1 MITNRILRLF
11 TVNKLNLKNAERF
24 YSQKNIL
31 HLHDRGMFQDIFP
44 ASHEHEI
51 KKLLNNSPQCVYAGF
66 DPTADS
72 LHVGNLL
79 VLMNLL
85 HWQRSGHQVI
95 VLLGGATGQ
104 IGDPSDRTTERTE
117 INNMIIN
124 DNINSI
130 RNNIENIF
138 NNHKLNFWQNNNNNQ
153 KLKQPIV
160 VNNIDWYKNIN
171 IIDFI
176 RNVGKKFRLGTMIGR
191 SSVQTRLNS
200 DNGMSFTEF
209 SYQIF
214 QAYDWL
220 HLYNKYNC
228 RFQIGGG
235 DQMGNIVSG
244 HDLISKTTGNN
255 VYGLTLPLITSEG
268 GKKFGKSLGNAI
280 WLSSNKS
287 SSFSL
292 YQFFMRTK
300 DSDVD
305 NYLKLFTFLKLDEI
319 KSIINKQNLE
329 PEKRYAQRKLAEQ
342 VTLLVHGEEG
352 LAAAEKATAI
362 LYDNSLESLSKIS
375 ADELVTV
382 FEGASIYD
390 LPIEPGMTAYD
401 LAMRIKC
408 FKNDKEA
415 QRILAAGG
423 YYINHS
429 KIINPSEVLTP
440 GIHILKNNTTLVR
453 VGKKNYHVIR
463 WLV

>member
-1 MITNRILRLF
+1 MINFR
-11 TVNKLNLKNAERF
+11 
-24 YSQKNIL
+24 
-31 HLHDRGMFQDIFP
+31 
-44 ASHEHEI
+44 HEI
-51 KKLLNNSPQCVYAGF
+51 KQLLNSSPQCVYAGF

-117 INNMIIN
+117 INNMIMTE
-124 DNINSI
+124 NINSI

-138 NNHKLNFWQNNNNNQ
+138 NNHELNFWQNNN

-176 RNVGKKFRLGTMIGR
+176 RNVGKKFRLGTMMGR

-200 DNGMSFTEF
+200 ENGMSFTEF
-209 SYQIF
+209 SYSIF

-220 HLYNKYNC
+220 YLYNKYNC

-244 HDLISKTTGNN
+244 HDLISKTAGKN
-255 VYGLTLPLITSEG
+255 VYGLTLPIITSEG

-319 KSIINKQNLE
+319 KSIMKQQNLE
-329 PEKRYAQRKLAEQ
+329 PEKRHAQRKLAEQ
-342 VTLLVHGEEG
+342 VTLLVHGGNLIDFILFIYIILIVIYFIIIEEG
-352 LAAAEKATAI
+352 LAAAKKATAL
-362 LYDNSLESLSKIS
+362 LYDNSLESLSKVS

-382 FEGASIYD
+382 FEGASVYD
-390 LPIEPGMTAYD
+390 LPVEPGMTAYD

-415 QRILAAGG
+415 HRILTAGG

-440 GIHILKNNTTLVR
+440 GIHILQNNTTLVR
-453 VGKKNYHVIR
+453 IGKKNYHVIR